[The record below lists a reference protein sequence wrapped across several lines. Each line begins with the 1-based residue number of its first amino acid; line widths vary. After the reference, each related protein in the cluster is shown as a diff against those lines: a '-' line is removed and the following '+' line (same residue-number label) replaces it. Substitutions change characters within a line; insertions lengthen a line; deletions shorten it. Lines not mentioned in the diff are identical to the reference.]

1 MWSLSGYIGTA
12 VLTLAYMLLTGPLAQ
27 AHLMVAQHGTL
38 NIVDDGVFMAVSLP
52 ISAFYG
58 LDDDD
63 NGDISMV
70 EFNNHREAIVQSIK
84 QGVTLRDAQGNCSLE
99 GIMLSPV
106 VSHDRLEE
114 PISQLAVM
122 GRFTLNGSDD
132 DLRFHMGLY
141 GKQTAEQQLE
151 MTATRIRDN
160 SEKVF
165 ELTPSGPARVIFPAG
180 QPEAQKPVVWNL

>member
-1 MWSLSGYIGTA
+1 MQSLPEYIAIA
-12 VLTLAYMLLTGPLAQ
+12 VLTFACTLLAGPLAQ

-38 NIVDDGVFMAVSLP
+38 NIVDEDIFMVLSLP

-58 LDDDD
+58 IDDDD
-63 NGDISMV
+63 NGDVSMV
-70 EFNNHREAIVQSIK
+70 EFNNHRDAIVQAIR

-106 VSHDRLEE
+106 VSHDRLDE

-122 GRFTLNGSDD
+122 GRFALSGSDD

-141 GKQTAEQQLE
+141 GKQAAEQLIE
-151 MTATRIRDN
+151 MTATRVRDN
-160 SEKVF
+160 EKIVF
-165 ELTPSGPARVIFPAG
+165 ELTPTAPTRVLFGASEQAG
-180 QPEAQKPVVWNL
+180 LKAVAWHL